1 MTKINFKNYLVLL
14 TLSFATASCVVSE
27 DHDIQELEEAYLE
40 VERSEKEFND
50 EIFKKYSS
58 EVEEKIITDD
68 IQDDEF
74 EIGEK
79 ILNNIDGA
87 PSAEYAETPLSNNI
101 SNIARANKVRKP
113 VVEELSGYSNDNLAN
128 DIERDDDRVI
138 KKEIKKNGSIPKLST
153 YERRVVNSLSRTGKT
168 PEGARILR
176 IKVNEIVL
184 SNPEYFSQSALKYY
198 KNPKITFVENIK
210 QAMFKYR
217 GK

>member
-1 MTKINFKNYLVLL
+1 MEKINLKKYLVLL
-14 TLSFATASCVVSE
+14 SLSFVIASCVASE

-68 IQDDEF
+68 IDNDEF

-79 ILNNIDGA
+79 ILNNIDG
-87 PSAEYAETPLSNNI
+87 PQSKEYAETNLSNSI
-101 SNIARANKVRKP
+101 PNIAKGKTRNP
-113 VVEELSGYSNDNLAN
+113 VVEELTGYSNDNLEN
-128 DIERDDDRVI
+128 DIQRDDDRVI
-138 KKEIKKNGSIPKLST
+138 KKELKRNGKIPALSS
-153 YERRVVNSLSRTGKT
+153 YEKRVINSLARTGKT

-176 IKVNEIVL
+176 IKVDEIVL

-198 KNPKITFVENIK
+198 KKPNITFVENIK
-210 QAMFKYR
+210 RAMFKYR